1 MNGCVS
7 AFTSP
12 TPRRNFRMDRLSLS
26 LAVAA
31 FSALVAAATYGV
43 LALLGLHLSWAY
55 AALIAL
61 LGVATWLLHAWQ
73 EGQLL
78 TDPKGFVR
86 RFMLG
91 LVLKMMMALLL
102 IVLILVAFR
111 AHSPCPWPWRSPFN
125 TSPSSCSPPCG

>member
-1 MNGCVS
+1 
-7 AFTSP
+7 
-12 TPRRNFRMDRLSLS
+12 MDRLSLPV
-26 LAVAA
+26 AMAA
-31 FSALVAAATYGV
+31 FSAFVAAATYGV

-55 AALIAL
+55 GALIAL
-61 LGVATWLLHAWQ
+61 LGLATWLLHAWQ

-102 IVLILVAFR
+102 IVLILVAFPR
-111 AHSPCPWPWRSPFN
+111 TFALPLALAFAFQYLAFLVFSAVRLMGRSR
-125 TSPSSCSPPCG
+125 T

>member
-1 MNGCVS
+1 
-7 AFTSP
+7 
-12 TPRRNFRMDRLSLS
+12 MDRTPLA

-31 FSALVAAATYGV
+31 FTSVVAVATYGV
-43 LALLGLHLSWAY
+43 LALLGLRLSWSY
-55 AALIAL
+55 GALLVL
-61 LGVATWLLHAWQ
+61 LGVATWVLHAWQ

-102 IVLILVAFR
+102 IVLVVMVLPRALALPLALAFAIQYLAFLAFSTIR
-111 AHSPCPWPWRSPFN
+111 LMGRSH
-125 TSPSSCSPPCG
+125 T

>member
-1 MNGCVS
+1 M
-7 AFTSP
+7 
-12 TPRRNFRMDRLSLS
+12 SLS

-43 LALLGLHLSWAY
+43 LTLLGLHPSWAY
-55 AALIAL
+55 GALIAL

-102 IVLILVAFR
+102 IVLVVMVLPRALALPLALAFAIQYLAFLAFSTIR
-111 AHSPCPWPWRSPFN
+111 LMGRSH
-125 TSPSSCSPPCG
+125 T